1 VRIRKLGPAPEANF
15 EPGEWEDYQIGQKNP
30 GVSVPTDYWLEGY
43 LRGPIE
49 VGKPV
54 VIDRTSRNGVE
65 ISGLFESSPVVAILD
80 GGFETENSVYQLEV
94 VEGRS
99 PDLG

>member
-1 VRIRKLGPAPEANF
+1 MGRNNLPHNEAIWAIRGNLLWATKLL
-15 EPGEWEDYQIGQKNP
+15 
-30 GVSVPTDYWLEGY
+30 SY

-65 ISGLFESSPVVAILD
+65 VSGLFESSPVVAILD